1 MILKQLRAIALA
13 ITLATST
20 ASIALVIPAKAFA
33 EVVQV
38 RDSRFEA
45 VVSADE
51 MSRIAI
57 TGDKVVSVRSMNE
70 PDGPQMLVE
79 AEEATGDVYVAFDG
93 DVMGRTFTLFLVTQS
108 NQTIQAVLTP
118 AAVSGQTVTVNMGA
132 AAAQASAGQPV
143 ERSERRNGYME
154 TVSAL
159 MRHMF
164 NGEAPQGVTRDIRT
178 TQPSRVGPF
187 ELRVTETYQVANLRG
202 QVLSVKNASTA
213 AVPVV
218 VDTFLV
224 AGVLAA
230 SADRTDLQPGMSGRI
245 FLVEEVR

>member
-1 MILKQLRAIALA
+1 MILKQLRAVALA

-108 NQTIQAVLTP
+108 NQTIQAVFTQLNF
-118 AAVSGQTVTVNMGA
+118 SQ
-132 AAAQASAGQPV
+132 QP
-143 ERSERRNGYME
+143 
-154 TVSAL
+154 
-159 MRHMF
+159 
-164 NGEAPQGVTRDIRT
+164 
-178 TQPSRVGPF
+178 
-187 ELRVTETYQVANLRG
+187 
-202 QVLSVKNASTA
+202 
-213 AVPVV
+213 
-218 VDTFLV
+218 
-224 AGVLAA
+224 
-230 SADRTDLQPGMSGRI
+230 
-245 FLVEEVR
+245 